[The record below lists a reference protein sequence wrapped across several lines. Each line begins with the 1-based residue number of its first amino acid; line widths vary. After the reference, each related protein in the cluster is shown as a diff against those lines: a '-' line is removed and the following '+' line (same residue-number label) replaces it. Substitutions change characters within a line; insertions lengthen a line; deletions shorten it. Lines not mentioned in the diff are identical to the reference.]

1 MLVLQGKMLEK
12 IKVLLVA
19 SFIAMVSGCASNSA
33 YPPVAEEERF
43 VQADYNYVIGAGDD
57 VEIFVWGNSE
67 LSTTVPVRPDGKI
80 TTRLVEDLEASG
92 KTSTELAREIEEIY
106 SEYIKNPVVTV
117 IVDDFVSVPSQQI
130 RVVGEGAKPL
140 NIPYS
145 KHMTLLDLM
154 IQVGGLT
161 EFAEGNDAVL
171 VRSFDGEQNTYSL
184 RLDSLLKDGDITANL
199 ALKPGDIII
208 IPEAWF

>member
-12 IKVLLVA
+12 IKVLLAA

>member
-1 MLVLQGKMLEK
+1 MLDYQGKYSKK
-12 IKVLLVA
+12 IRALAAA
-19 SFIAMVSGCASNSA
+19 SLFIMISGCASESA
-33 YPPVAEEERF
+33 YPPVAEKDRLAQ
-43 VQADYNYVIGAGDD
+43 VDYNYVIGAGDS
-57 VEIFVWGNSE
+57 VEIFVWGNAE
-67 LSTTVPVRPDGKI
+67 LSTTVLVRPDGKI

-92 KTSTELAREIEEIY
+92 KTSTELAREIETIY
-106 SEYIKNPVVTV
+106 AEFIKNPIVTV
-117 IVDDFVSVPSQQI
+117 IVENFVSIPSQQI

-154 IQVGGLT
+154 IQVGGLS

-171 VRSFDGEQNTYSL
+171 IRYVEGEQSSYGL

-199 ALKPGDIII
+199 ALQPGDIII

>member
-1 MLVLQGKMLEK
+1 MLIFPGKISKKFLVL
-12 IKVLLVA
+12 ITA
-19 SFIAMVSGCASNSA
+19 SFVGMMSGCASNNS
-33 YPPVAEEERF
+33 YPPVSEESRYE
-43 VQADYNYVIGAGDD
+43 QPDYNYVIGAGDD
-57 VEIFVWGNSE
+57 VQIFVWGNAE

-92 KTSTELAREIEEIY
+92 KTSTELAREIETIY

-117 IVDDFVSVPSQQI
+117 IIDDFISIPTQQI

-140 NIPYS
+140 KIPYS

-154 IQVGGLT
+154 IEVGGLT
-161 EFAEGNDAVL
+161 EFADGNKAVL
-171 VRSFDGEQNTYSL
+171 VRSFEGEQSTYGL

-199 ALKPGDIII
+199 ALKPGDIVI

>member
-1 MLVLQGKMLEK
+1 MLVYEGTFSKK
-12 IKVLLVA
+12 IRALLA
-19 SFIAMVSGCASNSA
+19 ISLFIMISGCASESA
-33 YPPVAEEERF
+33 YPPVDEKNRLAQ
-43 VQADYNYVIGAGDD
+43 VDYNYVIGAGDS
-57 VEIFVWGNSE
+57 VEIFVWGNAE

-92 KTSTELAREIEEIY
+92 KTSTELAREIETIY
-106 SEYIKNPVVTV
+106 AEFIKNPIVTV
-117 IVDDFVSVPSQQI
+117 IVENFVSIPSQQI

-154 IQVGGLT
+154 IQVGGLS

-171 VRSFDGEQNTYSL
+171 IRYVEGEQSSYGL

-199 ALKPGDIII
+199 ALQPGDIII

>member
-1 MLVLQGKMLEK
+1 MLVFPGNMSKKFK
-12 IKVLLVA
+12 IIVA
-19 SFIAMVSGCASNSA
+19 ASLFTVISGCAYNNS
-33 YPPVAEEERF
+33 YPPVAEEDRYT
-43 VQADYNYVIGAGDD
+43 QPDYNYVIGAGDS
-57 VEIFVWGNSE
+57 VEIFVWGNAE

-92 KTSTELAREIEEIY
+92 KTSTELAREIETIY

-117 IVDDFVSVPSQQI
+117 IVDDFVSTPDQQI
-130 RVVGEGAKPL
+130 RVVGKGATPL
-140 NIPYS
+140 KIPYS

-154 IQVGGLT
+154 IDVGGLT
-161 EFAEGNDAVL
+161 EFADGNQAVL
-171 VRSFDGEQNTYSL
+171 IRRFNGEQNTYGL

-199 ALKPGDIII
+199 ALKPGDIVI

>member
-1 MLVLQGKMLEK
+1 M
-12 IKVLLVA
+12 I
-19 SFIAMVSGCASNSA
+19 SGCASEGT
-33 YPPVAEEERF
+33 YPPVAEKDRLAQ
-43 VQADYNYVIGAGDD
+43 VDYNYVIGAGDS
-57 VEIFVWGNSE
+57 VEIFVWGNVE

-92 KTSTELAREIEEIY
+92 KTSTELAREIETIY
-106 SEYIKNPVVTV
+106 AEYIKNPIVTV
-117 IVDDFVSVPSQQI
+117 IVENFVSIPSQQI
-130 RVVGEGAKPL
+130 RVVGEGATPL

-154 IQVGGLT
+154 IRVGGLSD
-161 EFAEGNDAVL
+161 FAEGDDAVL
-171 VRSFDGEQNTYSL
+171 IRYVEGEQNTYSL

-199 ALKPGDIII
+199 ALQPGDIII

>member
-1 MLVLQGKMLEK
+1 MLIFPGKISKNFLVL
-12 IKVLLVA
+12 IAA
-19 SFIAMVSGCASNSA
+19 SFVGMMSGCASNNS
-33 YPPVAEEERF
+33 YPPVSEESRYE
-43 VQADYNYVIGAGDD
+43 QPDYNYVIGAGDE
-57 VEIFVWGNSE
+57 VQIFVWGNTE

-92 KTSTELAREIEEIY
+92 KTSTELAREIETIY

-117 IVDDFVSVPSQQI
+117 IVDDFISIPTQQI

-140 NIPYS
+140 KIPYS

-154 IQVGGLT
+154 IEVGGLT
-161 EFAEGNDAVL
+161 EFADGDKAVL
-171 VRSFDGEQNTYSL
+171 VRSFEGEQSTYGL

-199 ALKPGDIII
+199 ALKPGDIVI